1 MDKIRIIDL
10 DTESILEYGICGY
23 KNIKRPGFPEK
34 LEWFDARIKE
44 GLRVK
49 ILVSESGGNQG
60 MIEYIPG
67 KFAWRPV
74 DARGYMFIHCLFV
87 GFKREYKGKGY
98 ASLLLDAC
106 IQDAK
111 KENLYGVSV
120 ITRQGAFMVGRELFI
135 KNGFEVVDSAPS
147 DFELLVKKIDSTAP
161 DPKFV
166 GDWDHKLEKFGK
178 GLTIIRAYQCPYTVK
193 NVNEISEVAEKQYGI
208 TPNIVTLKT
217 SEEAQKSPCP
227 FGIFCV
233 VYNGNI
239 IAEHPISSR
248 RFINIMNG
256 IEKND

>member
-10 DTESILEYGICGY
+10 DTESIFKYGICGY

-34 LEWFDARIKE
+34 VEWFNARIKE

-147 DFELLVKKIDSTAP
+147 DFELLVKKIEVVKCGRRLSAGCVKIAP
-161 DPKFV
+161 
-166 GDWDHKLEKFGK
+166 
-178 GLTIIRAYQCPYTVK
+178 I
-193 NVNEISEVAEKQYGI
+193 
-208 TPNIVTLKT
+208 
-217 SEEAQKSPCP
+217 
-227 FGIFCV
+227 
-233 VYNGNI
+233 
-239 IAEHPISSR
+239 
-248 RFINIMNG
+248 
-256 IEKND
+256 